1 MVAVNRKKE
10 YFGTMALK
18 GCKKP
23 IGSGRQPGS
32 VNKTTSSIKA
42 AFIAAF
48 DNLGGI
54 PALVEWGKENPTDFY
69 KLVSRLIPVEV
80 QAKSDVML
88 THSITETD
96 AQIIARYERQRHAQ
110 SAAIADDGAKTIVGT
125 LREIEHS
132 GASSDWQAQT
142 H

>member
-1 MVAVNRKKE
+1 MGAPKGKPRPSGAGRRA
-10 YFGTMALK
+10 GT
-18 GCKKP
+18 P
-23 IGSGRQPGS
+23 
-32 VNKTTSSIKA
+32 NKTTASIKA
-42 AFIAAF
+42 AFVAAF

-125 LREIEHS
+125 LREIEHP

>member
-1 MVAVNRKKE
+1 MGAPKGQPRPPGAGRKA
-10 YFGTMALK
+10 GT
-18 GCKKP
+18 P
-23 IGSGRQPGS
+23 
-32 VNKTTSSIKA
+32 NKTTSSIKA
-42 AFIAAF
+42 AFVAAF
-48 DNLGGI
+48 DKLGGV
-54 PALVEWGKENPTDFY
+54 PALVKWGQDNPTDFY

-110 SAAIADDGAKTIVGT
+110 SAAIADDGAKTIAGT